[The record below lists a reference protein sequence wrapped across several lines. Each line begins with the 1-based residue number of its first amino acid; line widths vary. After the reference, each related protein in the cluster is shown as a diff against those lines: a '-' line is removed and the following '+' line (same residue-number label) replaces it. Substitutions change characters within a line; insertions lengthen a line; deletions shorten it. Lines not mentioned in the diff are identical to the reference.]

1 MKANIINRHLVI
13 KNRSFERDDIVE
25 IVYGSSERRKITV
38 GRIIGFNETSDG
50 DILIKLDTSSL
61 YNANINIIILEE
73 VTQIRHI
80 YEEA

>member
-25 IVYGSSERRKITV
+25 IFYGSPERRKMVI
-38 GRIIGFNETSDG
+38 GRIMGFTELDDN

-61 YNANINIIILEE
+61 YNSHIDVIVVSDI
-73 VTQIRHI
+73 TQIRLV
-80 YEEA
+80 

>member
-25 IVYGSSERRKITV
+25 IFYGSPEKRKMVI
-38 GRIIGFNETSDG
+38 GRIIGFTELDDN

-61 YNANINIIILEE
+61 YNSHIDVIVVSDIA
-73 VTQIRHI
+73 QIRLI
-80 YEEA
+80 

>member
-25 IVYGSSERRKITV
+25 IFYGSPEKRKMVI
-38 GRIIGFNETSDG
+38 GRIIGFTELDDN

-61 YNANINIIILEE
+61 YNSHIDVMTINEI
-73 VTQIRHI
+73 TQIRHV
-80 YEEA
+80 

>member
-25 IVYGSSERRKITV
+25 IFYGTPERRKIV
-38 GRIIGFNETSDG
+38 IGRIMGFTEIDDN

-61 YNANINIIILEE
+61 YNSHIDIIVVSDI
-73 VTQIRHI
+73 TQIRHI
-80 YEEA
+80 YKEV

>member
-25 IVYGSSERRKITV
+25 IVYGSPEKRKIV
-38 GRIIGFNETSDG
+38 IGRIMGFTEIDDN

-61 YNANINIIILEE
+61 YNSHIDIIVVSDI
-73 VTQIRHI
+73 TQIRHI
-80 YEEA
+80 YKEV

>member
-25 IVYGSSERRKITV
+25 IFYGSPERRKIV
-38 GRIIGFNETSDG
+38 IGRIMGFTEIDDN

-61 YNANINIIILEE
+61 YNSHIDIIVVSDI
-73 VTQIRHI
+73 TQIRHI
-80 YEEA
+80 YKEV

>member
-25 IVYGSSERRKITV
+25 IFYGSPEKRKMVI
-38 GRIIGFNETSDG
+38 GRIIGFTELNDG

-61 YNANINIIILEE
+61 YNSHIDVMTINEI
-73 VTQIRHI
+73 TQIRHV
-80 YEEA
+80 

>member
-25 IVYGSSERRKITV
+25 IFYGSPEKRKMVI
-38 GRIIGFNETSDG
+38 GRIIGFTELNDG

-61 YNANINIIILEE
+61 YNSHIEIMTINEI
-73 VTQIRHI
+73 TQIRHI
-80 YEEA
+80 YKEA

>member
-25 IVYGSSERRKITV
+25 IFYGTPERRKIVV
-38 GRIIGFNETSDG
+38 GRIMGFTEIDDN

-61 YNANINIIILEE
+61 YNSHIDIIVVSDI
-73 VTQIRHI
+73 TQIRHI
-80 YEEA
+80 YKEV

>member
-25 IVYGSSERRKITV
+25 IFYGSPEKRKMVI
-38 GRIIGFNETSDG
+38 GRIIGFTELDDG

-61 YNANINIIILEE
+61 YNSHIDIMTINEI
-73 VTQIRHI
+73 TQIIHI
-80 YEEA
+80 YKEV